1 MLANIRLSVYL
12 TGISTNSE
20 LTSNGYAVN
29 RTYFKMEA
37 RKLELPFYSI
47 VVEVQSMFGD
57 ITISQVEYTVL
68 YFDVS
73 MMSNSTSTYSRY
85 MMDAGVTEFSQ
96 FGGTSTPS
104 SQSNTLPSLTSD
116 TSYQSNVLFYGISS
130 LDCSRGAS
138 ISISAYPTIYNNSN
152 TDQFMLNA

>member
-1 MLANIRLSVYL
+1 
-12 TGISTNSE
+12 
-20 LTSNGYAVN
+20 
-29 RTYFKMEA
+29 MEA
-37 RKLELPFYSI
+37 KKLELPFYSI
-47 VVEVQSMFGD
+47 VVEVQSMYGD

-73 MMSNSTSTYSRY
+73 MMSNSGTYARY
-85 MMDAGVTEFSQ
+85 LMDAGVTEFSQ

-104 SQSNTLPSLTSD
+104 SQSNTLPSLPND